1 MFGWQTRKGAKEFST
16 PSMLMEKPSCGGEMK
31 ILAFL
36 TDPPVV
42 AAILLHLELGPPRN
56 ACCVG

>member
-1 MFGWQTRKGAKEFST
+1 MR
-16 PSMLMEKPSCGGEMK
+16 

-36 TDPPVV
+36 TDPPVLS
-42 AAILLHLELGPPRN
+42 AMLLHLESGPPRN